1 MRLFLLALLIALAV
15 IALAAVAP
23 AGAWTWPADG
33 PVLQP
38 FSFDPEQP
46 KAPGFHRGIDVGG
59 PAGATVRAPASG
71 LVSFAGTVPG
81 NGKCVTIET
90 ADGWSVT
97 LTHLGSIA
105 VTKGASVVEGDGV
118 RTIGPSDEPGVSDP
132 HVHLGVRRT
141 VDEFG
146 YIDPAAVLPL
156 RPAAAGDAAPTSTPP
171 AALTAAPAA
180 AAASPVDPAAE

>member
-1 MRLFLLALLIALAV
+1 MRRLLLALVLALA
-15 IALAAVAP
+15 IVAP

-33 PVLQP
+33 PTIQAY
-38 FSFDPEQP
+38 SFDSALP
-46 KAPGFHRGIDVGG
+46 KAPGYHRGVDV
-59 PAGATVRAPASG
+59 AGALGAPVRAPGAG
-71 LVSFAGTVPG
+71 VVSFAGVVPG
-81 NGKCVTIET
+81 NGKCVTVET

-118 RTIGPSDEPGVSDP
+118 GTIGPSDEPAVSDP

>member
-1 MRLFLLALLIALAV
+1 MRLFLLALL

-46 KAPGFHRGIDVGG
+46 KAPGFHRGIDV
-59 PAGATVRAPASG
+59 AGAAGAVVRAPASG

-81 NGKCVTIET
+81 NGRCVTIET

-105 VTKGASVVEGDGV
+105 VTKGASVVDGDGV
-118 RTIGPSDEPGVSDP
+118 GTIGPSDESGVSDP
-132 HVHLGVRRT
+132 HVHLGLRLT

-146 YIDPAAVLPL
+146 Y
-156 RPAAAGDAAPTSTPP
+156 
-171 AALTAAPAA
+171 
-180 AAASPVDPAAE
+180 VDPAGVLPPRPSATSDSGPTASSPEALTG